1 MRISDWSS
9 DVCSSDL
16 TSPFP
21 FAGISGGGE
30 LVCEDQSNGCVPLD
44 IFGPNISDE
53 GLNFITTRS
62 TSSEEAEMQVATGYI
77 SGNLMELP
85 AGPVGFAAG
94 FEWRDVSAFF
104 IPSRSEEHTSEL
116 QSLMRISYDVF
127 CLKKKK

>member
-44 IFGPNISDE
+44 LFGPNISDE

-62 TSSEEAEMQVATGYI
+62 PRSEEAEMQVATGYI
-77 SGNLMELP
+77 SGTLMELP
-85 AGPVGFAAG
+85 DRPVGFAASLA
-94 FEWRDVSAFF
+94 WRSVTAFLLPPTGEIGPAGGVSGG
-104 IPSRSEEHTSEL
+104 
-116 QSLMRISYDVF
+116 D
-127 CLKKKK
+127 